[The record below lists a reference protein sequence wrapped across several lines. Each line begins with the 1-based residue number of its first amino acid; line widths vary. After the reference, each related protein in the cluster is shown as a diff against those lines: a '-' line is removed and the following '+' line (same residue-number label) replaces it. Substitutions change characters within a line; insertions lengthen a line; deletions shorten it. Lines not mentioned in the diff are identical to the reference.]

1 MLLIMLPKYFLNFSR
16 LNAELQVNKFEMSNK
31 YCFSSYKSQYKRNIS
46 SLSVEIQA
54 WQELSTS

>member
-1 MLLIMLPKYFLNFSR
+1 MLPKYFLNFSR

-31 YCFSSYKSQYKRNIS
+31 YCFSSYKSQYKGNIS